1 MKKILTISPGSTST
15 KAGLFTPEGKID
27 EISVPVEQEYAR
39 KNVVQ
44 EYAYRRDLLKRFL
57 EKIDLS
63 DLAAVVGRGA
73 PLKPMEGGVY
83 KITPKLLSDL
93 RECRYSNHASNLG
106 GLLAHY
112 FGELYKVPA
121 WIIDPVSVDEFDEIS
136 RISGVPEIRRRSRSH
151 ALNIKATAR
160 KWCDEYGEVLEKE
173 NFVVAHLGGGI
184 SICALKMGKIRDVN
198 DGLLGMGPFSP
209 ERAGA
214 LPISGL
220 LDLAFSGDYT
230 RKELDHYLSRECGLK
245 GYLKTNDAREV
256 VRRIQEGDKYAQLI
270 MDAMIYQIEK
280 EIGAMLAACHFV
292 VKAVLITGGLA
303 HCLYITRRL
312 QDHFSMFNIH
322 IIPGENELE
331 AMADGGFRALKG
343 DIPVQDYM

>member
-27 EISVPVEQEYAR
+27 EISVPVEPEYAR

-44 EYAYRRDLLKRFL
+44 EYSYRRDLLKRFL
-57 EKIDLS
+57 EKSDLS
-63 DLAAVVGRGA
+63 DLVAVVGRGA

-93 RECRYSNHASNLG
+93 RECRYSIHASNLG

-112 FGELYKVPA
+112 FGELYHVPA
-121 WIIDPVSVDEFDEIS
+121 WIIDPVSVDEFDDIS
-136 RISGVPEIRRRSRSH
+136 RISGVPEIKRRSRSH

-160 KWCDEYGEVLEKE
+160 KLSDENGWNLEEE
-173 NFVVAHLGGGI
+173 NLVVAHLGGGI
-184 SICALKMGKIRDVN
+184 SICALKKGKIRDVN

-220 LDLAFSGDYT
+220 LDLACSGEYT

-256 VRRIQEGDKYAQLI
+256 VRRIQEGDDYARLI

-280 EIGAMLAACHFV
+280 EIGAMLAVCQYN

-303 HCLYITRRL
+303 NCLYITGRIL
-312 QDHFSMFNIH
+312 KDFAMFDVH

-343 DIPVQDYM
+343 EISVREYE